1 MEARCSAR
9 DAVNDWIRTPGA
21 YDDVVDL
28 DRAMA
33 DSEDPDSIAP
43 AYDSGDHLHPSDAG
57 YRAMAGAL
65 DPGGI

>member
-1 MEARCSAR
+1 M
-9 DAVNDWIRTPGA
+9 
-21 YDDVVDL
+21 VDL

-57 YRAMAGAL
+57 YRAMAEAL
-65 DPGGI
+65 DLRRL